1 VLNAGFAVERRMA
14 IADLVEKQG
23 RAVVEELAR
32 LLNVSDETIRRD
44 LAALEN
50 QGAVVRVHGGAIR
63 RAPIEEV
70 PIRARVSIH
79 AEEKER
85 IARAALN
92 ELPTRGT
99 VLIEAGDTLAH
110 LASALP
116 RDCALTVV
124 TNACYMATILLEKP
138 KLTVLMTGGRIRRES
153 LACVDQWALEALRQ
167 TNVDIAFLGTN
178 GVSARRGLT
187 TPDPAEAAVK
197 KAILGAGRRRV
208 LLADHSKVGSMAL
221 CHYGDISDID
231 LLITDS
237 GVSAEDTDEI
247 RAAGVAVVQA

>member
-1 VLNAGFAVERRMA
+1 MLNAGFAVERRMA